1 MLSQKIIIAT
11 AILFNISRMW
21 RDDGLDDD
29 DDDSDSDGEHDDDE
43 RQEPVRVE
51 DNDLASVRVGARWKG
66 KD

>member
-29 DDDSDSDGEHDDDE
+29 DDDREHDDDE
-43 RQEPVRVE
+43 AG
-51 DNDLASVRVGARWKG
+51 ASSCGGQRSCFSKG
-66 KD
+66 QGPGGKRKTEG